1 MAFEN
6 IDFKNG
12 GYVAAVAAL
21 HEGAN
26 FSLTLPNLEDWTQH
40 KADDDLS
47 NLGCF
52 YKIYIDNFLELMK
65 KVSRYH

>member
-6 IDFKNG
+6 VDFKNG

-26 FSLTLPNLEDWTQH
+26 ISLTLPNLEDWM
-40 KADDDLS
+40 KIIYFYFKF
-47 NLGCF
+47 NLIICIHEIKLTTKF
-52 YKIYIDNFLELMK
+52 FLFFNT
-65 KVSRYH
+65 

>member
-6 IDFKNG
+6 ADFKNG

-26 FSLTLPNLEDWTQH
+26 FSLTLPNLEDW
-40 KADDDLS
+40 LICS
-47 NLGCF
+47 F
-52 YKIYIDNFLELMK
+52 YVLIVIWIKSKRKNKSL
-65 KVSRYH
+65 KV